1 VLLLPEKFTGW
12 HFFGPT
18 RLPACLENFN
28 CAVFSQLANT
38 DVQFVRINTS
48 FSIMAEGSL

>member
-1 VLLLPEKFTGW
+1 MLFLPEKFTGW

-18 RLPACLENFN
+18 RIHACLENLN
-28 CAVFSQLANT
+28 CAVFPQLANT

-48 FSIMAEGSL
+48 FSIMGEGSL